1 MRIVNGLCLFWRN
14 HDMGSNWNH
23 SPSFRMDGI
32 DFEYAE
38 QPMMYYKAMLFNDPA
53 TAQRILDAKY
63 PWDIKDKTT
72 GKVITWGHKSLGRQV
87 KNYDDAVWIEHRD
100 ELMYEI
106 CYAKFSQIP
115 EYREWL
121 LGTGDLYIAEAS
133 PHDRIWGIG
142 LEETNP
148 LAEDPA
154 TWPVGVLNLLGKALM
169 RVRDKLREEE
179 LAYE

>member
-121 LGTGDLYIAEAS
+121 LGTGELYIAEAS
-133 PHDRIWGIG
+133 PHDKIWGIG
-142 LEETNP
+142 LEETDP